1 MSKVNE
7 LLAKLDAAFDAAEVK
22 ASELAAV
29 RAQANKA
36 IEAKKEELRQVEAS
50 YDAKIAKAQKAAD
63 DARMALESAR
73 EQVNERVGNLT
84 GLGTDP
90 RVTVR

>member
-7 LLAKLDAAFDAAEVK
+7 LLAELDAAFDAAEVK